1 MKIFAHRGLS
11 GFYPENTMLSFKK
24 CINLDLYGIEL
35 DVQKTKD
42 NHLVVIH
49 DEKVDRT
56 FNSTGYV
63 KNMTL
68 KEFAERLNGT
78 EYNGYPIFSKED
90 IGIAKENGFVIVT
103 GASDDLMEFDGAI
116 YSEGDCFDGGKV
128 YFSKNGVEEDKT
140 QNVINALWCEAEDE
154 NGVVIPWAY
163 ETKIPHE
170 TFYVMD
176 AGEVY
181 CRGIVFDVN
190 DVK

>member
-1 MKIFAHRGLS
+1 
-11 GFYPENTMLSFKK
+11 
-24 CINLDLYGIEL
+24 
-35 DVQKTKD
+35 
-42 NHLVVIH
+42 
-49 DEKVDRT
+49 
-56 FNSTGYV
+56 
-63 KNMTL
+63 MTL

-140 QNVINALWCEAEDE
+140 KNVINALWCEAEDE

-170 TFYVMD
+170 TCL
-176 AGEVY
+176 AE
-181 CRGIVFDVN
+181 IVCLSIKAIQALFQFSTKISDSSFLFLSF
-190 DVK
+190 

>member
-1 MKIFAHRGLS
+1 
-11 GFYPENTMLSFKK
+11 
-24 CINLDLYGIEL
+24 
-35 DVQKTKD
+35 
-42 NHLVVIH
+42 
-49 DEKVDRT
+49 
-56 FNSTGYV
+56 
-63 KNMTL
+63 MTL

-128 YFSKNGVEEDKT
+128 YFSKNGVEENKT

-163 ETKIPHE
+163 ETKIPHRLWN
-170 TFYVMD
+170 
-176 AGEVY
+176 G
-181 CRGIVFDVN
+181 C
-190 DVK
+190 

>member
-1 MKIFAHRGLS
+1 
-11 GFYPENTMLSFKK
+11 
-24 CINLDLYGIEL
+24 
-35 DVQKTKD
+35 
-42 NHLVVIH
+42 
-49 DEKVDRT
+49 
-56 FNSTGYV
+56 
-63 KNMTL
+63 MTL

-128 YFSKNGVEEDKT
+128 YFSKNGVEENKT

-170 TFYVMD
+170 TLMSSQGESGYMQKAKPHHRQKHIAK
-176 AGEVY
+176 AGL
-181 CRGIVFDVN
+181 
-190 DVK
+190 